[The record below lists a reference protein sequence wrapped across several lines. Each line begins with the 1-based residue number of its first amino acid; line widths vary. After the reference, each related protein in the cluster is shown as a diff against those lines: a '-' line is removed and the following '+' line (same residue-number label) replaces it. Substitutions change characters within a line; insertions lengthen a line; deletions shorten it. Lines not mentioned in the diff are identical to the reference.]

1 MIYRIRAAS
10 INKIV
15 GSIASIKMRD
25 DYAPEISRAVSRIK
39 QRGKLD
45 ILPDLNGIEIQKRA
59 RANDIINCVPL
70 SKRGILI
77 SPRLKKIV
85 DRFQLPQETQW
96 IEAKATHYDQSF
108 EYHYFYNYESPEKD
122 LIDWDRSKF
131 MEVNYVGKP
140 KSEVQ
145 YSTSLKEIEQL
156 RKNKVV
162 RIDSPKLLYLK
173 TPIKYDF
180 FRLVFS
186 TPGYFASERLKSAIE
201 ESACEGIE
209 LTPITELGFD
219 VVFE

>member
-1 MIYRIRAAS
+1 MLYRIKPAT

-15 GSIASIKMRD
+15 GSIASVKMRD
-25 DYAPEISRAVSRIK
+25 DYAPEISRAVSRMK

-59 RANDIINCVPL
+59 RANDIIICVPL

-77 SPRLKKIV
+77 SPQLKRIV
-85 DRFQLPQETQW
+85 DSFLLPQETQW
-96 IEAKATHYDQSF
+96 VEATATHYDQSYK
-108 EYHYFYNYESPEKD
+108 YHYFYNYESPEKD

-145 YSTSLKEIEQL
+145 YSSSLKEIEQL

-162 RIDSPKLLYLK
+162 RIDTPKLLYFK

-180 FRLVFS
+180 FRLVYS
-186 TPGYFASERLKSAIE
+186 TPGYFVSERLKNAIE
-201 ESACEGIE
+201 ESDCEGIE